1 MAKDERDRAGAQ
13 GARQGA
19 QQGAQRH
26 AEGQHGDKTH
36 SRTLEELHSGASGA
50 PRGEGEET
58 AAPKAG
64 RHRLYEDREQH
75 DEADKNSDKNRAE
88 VEIERGRHPIDEAR
102 LRGPSR

>member
-1 MAKDERDRAGAQ
+1 MAKDERDRA
-13 GARQGA
+13 GA

-36 SRTLEELHSGASGA
+36 SRMLEELHSGAPGTPRGDEAAEAA
-50 PRGEGEET
+50 PR
-58 AAPKAG
+58 AG
-64 RHRLYEDREQH
+64 GHRLYEDREQH

-88 VEIERGRHPIDEAR
+88 VEVERGRHPIDEAR

>member
-36 SRTLEELHSGASGA
+36 SRTLEELHSGA
-50 PRGEGEET
+50 PRGDAGET